1 LFLKDT
7 QLKKAQITPS
17 CPIDSSEV
25 IFKGKLKNSND
36 IVASNEGYRR
46 VRHSAAMIGL
56 ALSMGATGILLPNG
70 DKQAL
75 AADPSLFTS
84 SSNQED
90 HLKEVSE
97 GKNNQ
102 VAETTPSLPEY
113 SAFKQEEIANSSSKE
128 TQKTSSEPEV
138 ISIHVPVL
146 QHEVQEGETLWQLS
160 QDYQVT
166 PEAIAASN
174 EINPQ
179 GTIKAGETLDIPT
192 NNGIVHQTQG
202 TETVA
207 TLSQTYGVATENI
220 KSVQNLQLNQ
230 PLPEGEIV
238 AISGDV
244 DSLLKQQQE
253 SALNKLQQEKNQLRK
268 QLAKESVNQSNATVE
283 EIAVISPESSKVN
296 VLEST
301 QAQNNLDHNALEQ
314 QNTATNQTPSAIIP
328 ETALLPSGDNT
339 NNIDF
344 HHFTEP
350 INIPVPL
357 PGVQEQNNPR
367 TQNTQISVSKPST
380 SLAPELPEI
389 TIPVQEPI
397 AFAPASPQMYTV
409 RRGDTIDS
417 IARNYGISRS
427 ELMTENSLTNP
438 HLIKINQQL
447 RIPEEQRFNSNRT
460 EQTVTLIPSNSL
472 SSNQALPTPV
482 NVEPVNSSTNAV
494 VRMTDDLNRFRE
506 EAQNSNTKESD
517 TPVAF
522 NPSNAFNQ
530 NISIPVEPYQSVNP
544 EWQQNRGITPSQP
557 SVQPTQSRVNTAA
570 QQQQPEQLIAAAPIA
585 SSNYNP
591 AFQIPVGET
600 VSPELPGLAS
610 PDQYLPNS
618 PSRFE
623 GYIWPAKG
631 VLTSGYGWRWGRMH
645 KGVDIAAPIGTPI
658 VAAAPGEVVFAGWNS
673 GGYGNLVK
681 IKHDDG
687 SITLYAHNNR
697 ILVRTGQYVDQGQ
710 QISEMGSTGYSTGPH
725 LHFEVHPNGGS
736 AVNPIAYLPRR

>member
-1 LFLKDT
+1 MKDT
-7 QLKKAQITPS
+7 QLKKAQIITPS

-25 IFKGKLKNSND
+25 TFKGKLKNSNE

-56 ALSMGATGILLPNG
+56 ALSMGATGILLPTG

-90 HLKEVSE
+90 HLQEVSE

-102 VAETTPSLPEY
+102 VGETTPSLPEY
-113 SAFKQEEIANSSSKE
+113 SAVKPEEIATSSKKTE
-128 TQKTSSEPEV
+128 KTSSEPEV
-138 ISIHVPVL
+138 ISIDVPVL
-146 QHEVQEGETLWQLS
+146 QHEVKEGETLWQLS

-207 TLSQTYGVATENI
+207 TLSQTYGVTTDNI
-220 KSVQNLQLNQ
+220 KSNQNLQLNQ
-230 PLPEGEIV
+230 PLAQGEIV

-253 SALNKLQQEKNQLRK
+253 SALHKLQQEKTELRK
-268 QLAKESVNQSNATVE
+268 QLAKDSVAQSNSPVE
-283 EIAVISPESSKVN
+283 EIAVIAPEPVKVN
-296 VLEST
+296 VAEPTQELNSTLEI
-301 QAQNNLDHNALEQ
+301 QNS
-314 QNTATNQTPSAIIP
+314 ATSETPSAIIP
-328 ETALLPSGDNT
+328 ETALLPSGNNT

-357 PGVQEQNNPR
+357 PGVQEQNNSR
-367 TQNTQISVSKPST
+367 SLNTPTTASKPST
-380 SLAPELPEI
+380 SLVPELPEI

-397 AFAPASPQMYTV
+397 AFAPPAPQMYTV

-438 HLIKINQQL
+438 HLLKVNQQL
-447 RIPEEQRFNSNRT
+447 RIPEEQGFNSTNRT
-460 EQTVTLIPSNSL
+460 EQTVTLISSNSL
-472 SSNQALPTPV
+472 NSNQALPTSN
-482 NVEPVNSSTNAV
+482 NVAPVNSSTNAV

-506 EAQNSNTKESD
+506 EAQNSNLRESN
-517 TPVAF
+517 TPVAL

-530 NISIPVEPYQSVNP
+530 NISIPVEPYQSINP
-544 EWQQNRGITPSQP
+544 EWQNNRSITPSQP
-557 SVQPTQSRVNTAA
+557 SAQPTPSRVNTVV
-570 QQQQPEQLIAAAPIA
+570 QQQPEQLIAAAPIA

-681 IKHDDG
+681 IKHEDG
-687 SITLYAHNNR
+687 SVTLYAHNNR

-710 QISEMGSTGYSTGPH
+710 QISEMGSTGFSTGPH